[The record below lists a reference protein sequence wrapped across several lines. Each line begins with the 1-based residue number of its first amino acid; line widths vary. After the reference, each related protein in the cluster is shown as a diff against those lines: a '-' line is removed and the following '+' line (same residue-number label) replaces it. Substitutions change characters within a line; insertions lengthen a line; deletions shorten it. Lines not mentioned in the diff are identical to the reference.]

1 MAKKEGAVSKARYRE
16 KPCGYCG
23 KPHRNRFVYCSNSC
37 RSKDRVN
44 RRDEPWYPV
53 MTEAISE
60 GLKEKLRRE
69 QNENTMYA
77 LLNNLK
83 KQKNPHHDPEV
94 QFIIG
99 YNIMDIQTAPGDT
112 MGGDVWQTVEN
123 SDDY

>member
-1 MAKKEGAVSKARYRE
+1 
-16 KPCGYCG
+16 
-23 KPHRNRFVYCSNSC
+23 
-37 RSKDRVN
+37 
-44 RRDEPWYPV
+44 